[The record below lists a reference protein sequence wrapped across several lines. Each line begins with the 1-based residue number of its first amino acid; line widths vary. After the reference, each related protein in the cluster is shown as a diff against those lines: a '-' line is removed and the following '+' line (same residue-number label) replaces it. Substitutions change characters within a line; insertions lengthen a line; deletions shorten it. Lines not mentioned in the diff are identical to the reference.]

1 MERRNFLAGMAALE
15 LTAAASPGAAAEADS
30 VYIPDSQKVT
40 DLKALQDVMEE
51 FSFADLITSS
61 GGIRVT
67 HLPVLLDRTGKF
79 GKLTAHVAKN
89 NPQQALLDGTHE
101 AVIVFH
107 GPHHYISPSW
117 YVPGTNAVPT
127 WNFAVV
133 HATGKPKALNDDA
146 RTAAFLERLVGHFE
160 AYENSTYDF
169 SKLPES
175 YKKGMRQGIVAF
187 ELEIENLEGKFKLGL
202 DRAANVPGMLK
213 GLRASKGERSLVEFT
228 EAELKRR
235 G

>member
-15 LTAAASPGAAAEADS
+15 LTAAATAEAADS

-40 DLKALQDVMEE
+40 DLKALQDLMEE

-89 NPQQALLDGTHE
+89 NPQQSLLDGTHE

-117 YVPGTNAVPT
+117 YVPGANAVPT

-160 AYENSTYDF
+160 SYEKSTYDF
-169 SKLPES
+169 GKLPES

-187 ELEIENLEGKFKLGL
+187 EMEIENLEGKFKLGL

-228 EAELKRR
+228 GAELKRR

>member
-15 LTAAASPGAAAEADS
+15 LTTEASVEAADS

-40 DLKALQDVMEE
+40 DVKALQDLMEE
-51 FSFADLITSS
+51 FSFADLITSA

-101 AVIVFH
+101 AVLVFH

-146 RTAAFLERLVGHFE
+146 RTAAFLERLVG
-160 AYENSTYDF
+160 
-169 SKLPES
+169 LPES

-187 ELEIENLEGKFKLGL
+187 EMEIESLEGKFKLGL